1 MPDHPPA
8 PDWCRPGAELVVV
21 ATHRRELMVMHTVHV
36 TRITKTQVIVERRWF
51 DDSATETRFRIQP
64 DGRRPRL
71 RVKDRWD
78 VVDRELA
85 PLDAPDVVAAYRRAD
100 MQAAAGKV
108 EELALRFRR
117 DRDLD
122 AARSIAEELVKAGVI
137 ASFTLPQHEETST

>member
-1 MPDHPPA
+1 MAEHPPA
-8 PDWCRPGAELVVV
+8 PDWCHPGAELAVVTRRPGGDPTV
-21 ATHRRELMVMHTVHV
+21 AYTVHV
-36 TRITKTQVIVERRWF
+36 ARVTKTLVVVERRIR
-51 DDSATETRFRIQP
+51 DHVSEDRYRIEP
-64 DGRRPRL
+64 NGRRPR
-71 RVKDRWD
+71 RRARDRWSEGW
-78 VVDRELA
+78 ELA

-100 MQAAAGKV
+100 MQAVAGKV